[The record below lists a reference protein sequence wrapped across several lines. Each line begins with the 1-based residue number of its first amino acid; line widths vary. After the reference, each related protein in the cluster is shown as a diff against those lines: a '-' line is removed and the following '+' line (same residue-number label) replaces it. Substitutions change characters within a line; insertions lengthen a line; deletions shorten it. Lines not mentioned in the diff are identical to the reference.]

1 MDWQL
6 KNYTLIWLGTVLS
19 IGLLL
24 GLVIAAGFLLK
35 GNSVV
40 DSLWSTTPAQ
50 VVRVFQPNWHQ
61 DSWRHML
68 HAYRWKLENPER
80 DMYAIFF
87 QEAEVK
93 FQYPPSSLL
102 IFDLFPFWMTEP
114 VTQYYNPGKP
124 LLRWL
129 DGFSTGAVLLTA
141 LISAAILEVGLCR
154 LNPQLPV
161 QLGWVTLR
169 FVLAVALGLMSYP
182 LVIAHW
188 IGQIQVFLTCL
199 AALGLLFYLLGW
211 KIPSGACFGLCCLV
225 KPQWGLILLWALLRR
240 RWRFAGGLAGV
251 VLLGL
256 SVSLARFGLRD
267 HLQYLQVLR
276 FISRVGESYWANQ
289 SVNGLLNRLLENGDP
304 YGTNF
309 APYHPI
315 VYVSTLVS
323 SLVMLALAFW
333 PRGRNRRW
341 ANGAIDL
348 SVILVAATIASP
360 VVWHH
365 HYGVFLPVMAVVLPA
380 LVRARPLGR
389 LTLPLFGLS
398 YIAIANVVVRP
409 ELIYQSYWL
418 SIAGWHM
425 FYGGLLFF
433 ALLLVLRAAAERQM
447 ILPARHFLELAFL
460 DEPVSV
466 QDGISGENTMVIFP
480 HFWEKK

>member
-1 MDWQL
+1 
-6 KNYTLIWLGTVLS
+6 
-19 IGLLL
+19 
-24 GLVIAAGFLLK
+24 
-35 GNSVV
+35 
-40 DSLWSTTPAQ
+40 
-50 VVRVFQPNWHQ
+50 
-61 DSWRHML
+61 
-68 HAYRWKLENPER
+68 
-80 DMYAIFF
+80 
-87 QEAEVK
+87 
-93 FQYPPSSLL
+93 
-102 IFDLFPFWMTEP
+102 
-114 VTQYYNPGKP
+114 
-124 LLRWL
+124 
-129 DGFSTGAVLLTA
+129 
-141 LISAAILEVGLCR
+141 
-154 LNPQLPV
+154 
-161 QLGWVTLR
+161 
-169 FVLAVALGLMSYP
+169 
-182 LVIAHW
+182 
-188 IGQIQVFLTCL
+188 
-199 AALGLLFYLLGW
+199 
-211 KIPSGACFGLCCLV
+211 
-225 KPQWGLILLWALLRR
+225 
-240 RWRFAGGLAGV
+240 V